1 MARVLVVDDSLLQ
14 RKIIGGILKAEGH
27 EVIEALDGQDGLEKA
42 TSEKPDCILSD
53 LVMPKMDGFAFLAEL
68 KRSGLNIPTIVAT
81 SDIQEDA
88 RQECLDLGA
97 LHVIHKPIKKE
108 DILNALSRML
118 QPCQGKSK

>member
-1 MARVLVVDDSLLQ
+1 
-14 RKIIGGILKAEGH
+14 
-27 EVIEALDGQDGLEKA
+27 
-42 TSEKPDCILSD
+42 
-53 LVMPKMDGFAFLAEL
+53 MPKMDGFAFLAEL

-108 DILNALSRML
+108 AILNALSRML
-118 QPCQGKSK
+118 QPCQGKTK